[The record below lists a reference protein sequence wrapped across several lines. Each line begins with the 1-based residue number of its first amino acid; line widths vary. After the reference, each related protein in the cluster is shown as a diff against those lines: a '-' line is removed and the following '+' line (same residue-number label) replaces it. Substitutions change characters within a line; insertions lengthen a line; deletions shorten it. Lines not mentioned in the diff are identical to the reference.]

1 MVSIVTAMQTIKS
14 NFRNIVEYNLK
25 ILIFQSET
33 FESIF
38 KLGIKD
44 ALYTEVLKNFM

>member
-1 MVSIVTAMQTIKS
+1 MVSIATAMQTIKA
-14 NFRNIVEYNLK
+14 NFRNIFEYNLK

-44 ALYTEVLKNFM
+44 ALHTEVHT